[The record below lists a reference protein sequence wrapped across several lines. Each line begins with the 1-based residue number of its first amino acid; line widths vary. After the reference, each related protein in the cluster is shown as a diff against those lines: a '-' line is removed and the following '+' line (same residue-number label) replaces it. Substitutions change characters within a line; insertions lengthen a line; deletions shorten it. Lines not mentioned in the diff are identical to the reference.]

1 VKFKSGDTVVCV
13 EPDEY
18 QKLKRDGLY
27 LVINANSFFLQ
38 VFSLD
43 EMRKLSNGPVWDH
56 ERFELFKN

>member
-1 VKFKSGDTVVCV
+1 VKFKPGDTVVCV
-13 EPDEY
+13 GPDEY
-18 QKLKRDGLY
+18 QNIKPDGLY
-27 LVINANSFFLQ
+27 LVLSVSLNYVQ